1 MSTQKKKYIKVTTP
15 RAVAAFAYLDKP
27 DTSKFG
33 QNKYKVDLLFD
44 KDDAGITLLK
54 EKATEAA
61 KEAWPKAKLS
71 AIRMPLKDGDKVNSD
86 RADKGKEIYESYKG
100 KYVLTAKTKE
110 PPSLI
115 DSKRNPLPSSVK
127 IFSGDIVKAS
137 ITFNT
142 GEVDGKL
149 TVACWLNGVQL
160 IEKRSKGR
168 KVADDFADEED
179 GFVAE
184 GGEETNSEATGD
196 PAKGDF

>member
-1 MSTQKKKYIKVTTP
+1 VQVTTP

-44 KDDAGITLLK
+44 KDDAGIAELK
-54 EKATEAA
+54 AKAEEAA
-61 KEAWPKAKLS
+61 KLAWPKAKLS

-86 RADKGKEIYESYKG
+86 REDKGKEIYSSYTG

-115 DSKRNPLPSSVK
+115 DSKRNPLPKSVK

-160 IEKRSKGR
+160 IDKRSKGR
-168 KVADDFADEED
+168 DVRDDFEDEDD
-179 GFVAE
+179 GYVAE
-184 GGEETNSEATGD
+184 GGGEKSDSEEAKGD